1 MLLQMP
7 GPDPT
12 PTGRTARPALT
23 LLLLAL
29 GVAILAWTVRQLGLD
44 AQDIREGFTNVGA
57 WFAAILALSGA
68 RFVLRARAWIALT
81 GLPIPLG
88 SAVAATISGDAL
100 GNVTPLG
107 LVASEPAKALYLRR
121 HADPTHTLAALVA
134 ENFFYSVSVALY
146 VILAAGAMFVFF
158 DLPPAVR
165 AAGQISLAAMASV
178 LVGAAWLAW
187 RKPAIASTMLS
198 RLPSRRMAALAARV
212 RHFERQTYGAAAQ
225 GHRPFATVLVC
236 ELAFH
241 ALSLVECWLTFWLL
255 TGETSI
261 VPALVFDGFN
271 RVVNVAAKPVP
282 LRMGVEEGGTTLLA
296 KAIGLAGHD
305 GFMLVIVRKVRMIVW
320 AAVGLALWARNAPTD
335 AGSTSRTGAGR

>member
-107 LVASEPAKALYLRR
+107 LVASEPAKAL
-121 HADPTHTLAALVA
+121 
-134 ENFFYSVSVALY
+134 
-146 VILAAGAMFVFF
+146 
-158 DLPPAVR
+158 
-165 AAGQISLAAMASV
+165 
-178 LVGAAWLAW
+178 
-187 RKPAIASTMLS
+187 
-198 RLPSRRMAALAARV
+198 
-212 RHFERQTYGAAAQ
+212 
-225 GHRPFATVLVC
+225 
-236 ELAFH
+236 
-241 ALSLVECWLTFWLL
+241 
-255 TGETSI
+255 
-261 VPALVFDGFN
+261 
-271 RVVNVAAKPVP
+271 
-282 LRMGVEEGGTTLLA
+282 
-296 KAIGLAGHD
+296 
-305 GFMLVIVRKVRMIVW
+305 
-320 AAVGLALWARNAPTD
+320 
-335 AGSTSRTGAGR
+335 